1 MATKPKRS
9 EIAKQRE
16 QNEAESIIWQQRW
29 NTAETE
35 QSKLFEK
42 FKDFFNV
49 MYAVK
54 SYKNV
59 APWRSKIY
67 IPLLAGKAWD
77 LIAKFSDI
85 SPRFVASIRDEWEL
99 DENNQPYYPEDVSI
113 RAEKISQKLSY
124 DYDNPFQKE
133 TPRSKVFDA
142 LIDAVVTGSGFAEV
156 SRNVEEKKY
165 RAHEAAGTDGSV
177 NLEEEIIQTVTEGSN
192 SFEPSSVF
200 TWKFAPKTP
209 NVQAA
214 PWIIHDD
221 FETLDELK
229 RNPLYDQTALAGID
243 PEYQSDSNPM
253 AQYEYARNQLVQNQD
268 AVQADTS
275 VKFLKTHKT
284 FHRNAEGKVVCQ
296 KWVEN
301 GSTSPNEGGWVKIY
315 EVVDPFWHDKY
326 PVVGFYIRRKPYS
339 VWGES
344 LFENNETLQYAVND
358 FINHYMDNENL
369 AIDGMVMMDENAYVE
384 DFVVAPG
391 ELLIYKNQEPKQFKF
406 PEPNPAQLSLIMNT
420 MQEAIEAATVSSYAS
435 GQPSS
440 ELDQTQGTATGIT
453 KIMEAAQDKL
463 GFMRTNFKDSM
474 KTVGQMWLIND
485 QQFMDRQTTIPVNT
499 PDGVVPQVITP
510 LDIQGV
516 IDITIDDDSMI
527 PVSKSGQREM
537 KKDYLAQLLALQ
549 KSSIE
554 QASLMQSP
562 TDAIRLNFP
571 NLIRDMSDAYSITT
585 YSQYILPT
593 PEPQPQ
599 EEEEEKPNVSIN
611 YKDAPEDVKRQM
623 EESAGYEPS
632 QGISSQGIK
641 ESQAQQK
648 QEFEQQL
655 AMDEQELKAAQ
666 IMNAARQANKPQPA
680 PQGGNDGRRQ

>member
-1 MATKPKRS
+1 MAKKQKRS
-9 EIAKQRE
+9 DIAKQRE
-16 QNEAESIIWQQRW
+16 SNDKEAIIWQQRW
-29 NTAETE
+29 NTANTE
-35 QSKLFEK
+35 QTKLFEK
-42 FKDFFNV
+42 FKDYFNV

-54 SYKNV
+54 SYKNT

-85 SPRFVASIRDEWEL
+85 SPRFVATIRDEWEIGE
-99 DENNQPYYPEDVSI
+99 DGVPYYPEEVSQ

-124 DYDNPFQKE
+124 DYKNPLQKDS
-133 TPRSKVFDA
+133 PRAKVFDV
-142 LIDAVVTGSGFAEV
+142 LLDAVVTGSGFAEV
-156 SRNVEEKKY
+156 GRKVETKSYK
-165 RAHEAAGTDGSV
+165 AHEALGEFGDV
-177 NLEEEIIQTVTEGSN
+177 NMDEEIVQQTEEGSN
-192 SFEPSSVF
+192 TFEPSSVF
-200 TWKFAPKTP
+200 TWKFAPKSP
-209 NVQAA
+209 SVQQA

-229 RNPLYDQTALAGID
+229 RNPLYDQDALAGID
-243 PEYQSDSNPM
+243 PEYQSDSDPM
-253 AQYEYARNQLVQNQD
+253 AQYEYARNQLVQNED
-268 AVQADTS
+268 AVAADTS

-284 FHRNAEGKVVCQ
+284 WHRDAEGKVVCQ

-301 GSTSPNEGGWVKIY
+301 GSSAPNVGGWIKIY

-326 PVVGFYIRRKPYS
+326 NVVGFYIRRKPYG

-391 ELLIYKNQEPKQFKF
+391 ELLIYKNEQPKQFKF

-440 ELDQTQGTATGIT
+440 ELDQTQGTAAGIT

-474 KTVGQMWLIND
+474 EGVGQMWLISD
-485 QQFMDRQTTIPVNT
+485 QQFMDRKATIPVNT
-499 PDGVVPQVITP
+499 PDGVMPQVVTP
-510 LDIQGV
+510 LDLQGIV
-516 IDITIDDDSMI
+516 DITIDDDSMI
-527 PVSKSGQREM
+527 PISKSGQREM
-537 KKDYLAQLLALQ
+537 KKDYIAQLLALQ
-549 KSSIE
+549 KSSVE
-554 QASLMQSP
+554 QAQLMASP
-562 TDAIRLNFP
+562 TDAIRLNYP
-571 NLIRDMSDAYSITT
+571 NILREVSDSYSMST
-585 YSQYILPT
+585 YSQFILPT

-599 EEEEEKPNVSIN
+599 EEAPEEPNVSIN

-623 EESAGYEPS
+623 EEAAGFEPS
-632 QGISSQGIK
+632 ESISSQGIK
-641 ESQAQQK
+641 EAQAQRK
-648 QEFEQQL
+648 QEFEEDRMIQ
-655 AMDEQELKAAQ
+655 EQELKAAQ
-666 IMNAARQANKPQPA
+666 LINAARSANKPA
-680 PQGGNDGRRQ
+680 PNQGGEYGRR